1 MAPRA
6 SPGWSVR
13 ATGPARLRLS
23 LRTKQNSA
31 VASGGGGGFRPATR
45 RAPPPLAPSLAPRV
59 GGGAP
64 LRPASAVGGRGKSP
78 RVQTIAPPR
87 PDTATKSR
95 PGNETAEGKGSE
107 KSATGSDASN
117 PEKAEKTQSPSVEE
131 APRCSISIDRG
142 LGLRRALSDETQS
155 RPFQP
160 LGGEVLHIGW
170 LRTSEDGKVSRAEG
184 ESDRDCLELLL
195 KHYTVDSERQEEILD
210 RVVRGWSDVTL
221 TLGDGYYCRL
231 QRFSE
236 FDTLTLSGPG
246 NPEEPLSRAVRPWQ
260 WMLPEG
266 WLATVPGKVFLCAH
280 VVVRNTDTEDSLLVD
295 ENDLWNE
302 LQMVSNA
309 VGWERRDRGYAEGE
323 TSRSAARDE
332 ALTAIAEMVTSD
344 EEDMP
349 AVLEWDS
356 GSGSYDPDPGSL
368 TEEERANLT
377 WFQLA
382 ERQAEIGKNK
392 SASEAVPVSVRGQG
406 TGRRSM
412 LPIIV
417 TEQCIEEGGT
427 VDECIEEAFTEEE
440 VLPPELKPKKQK
452 RNGESHGHRAEK
464 KPEKRVR
471 KYAGFGTDRWQRQQ
485 RDKRKKEARRHQMEE
500 ISETVDGAIG
510 GPRIDPSTVPAQW
523 QRWGSQLESSRIV
536 AFAAGGGVRFY
547 ANYHLDNEGGMS
559 CVLLAPR
566 GASVVRAARQ
576 LQRFFTIE
584 QYRLIILQRL
594 PGAKSMYPRLSKL
607 EHQYETLSQSI
618 RRMNEGSGPKGG
630 VVQRIGRQWR
640 GDRRRQTQEFLEKIT
655 ELEQATAQE
664 LARAKSEA
672 ATSRAYSD
680 IIATRFEEADY
691 KPLGGEV
698 RFLPPFV
705 RKRLDPAVSTIFSV
719 AERAQ
724 ILSDALERTNALL
737 QATVN
742 VRLQLN
748 YERLSLYALIFTVIS
763 VFATLVTSVTTPGP
777 MQDIFHW
784 LMARVVRP
792 VMKPIAMATAKLAG
806 L

>member
-1 MAPRA
+1 MASVSALAPRA
-6 SPGWSVR
+6 TPGWRVGAR
-13 ATGPARLRLS
+13 RTGPLNVRHLPKQTPMVVSSVGGVVSARLSSER
-23 LRTKQNSA
+23 
-31 VASGGGGGFRPATR
+31 
-45 RAPPPLAPSLAPRV
+45 PLAPSLAPRP

-64 LRPASAVGGRGKSP
+64 LRRASAIGGRGSKYP
-78 RVQTIAPPR
+78 RVQTTAPPR
-87 PDTATKSR
+87 PDTKTTA
-95 PGNETAEGKGSE
+95 GNEMPSPVGKKEEARSTNSE
-107 KSATGSDASN
+107 ADSRAA
-117 PEKAEKTQSPSVEE
+117 VEE
-131 APRCSISIDRG
+131 APRCNLPNIDRG

-160 LGGEVLHIGW
+160 LGGEVLHIAW
-170 LRTSEDGKVSRAEG
+170 SRSSEDGKVSRAEG
-184 ESDRDCLELLL
+184 ESDRDCLEALLE
-195 KHYTVDSERQEEILD
+195 HFTVDPERQEEILE

-246 NPEEPLSRAVRPWQ
+246 SPEEPLSRAVRPWQ

-266 WLATVPGKVFLCAH
+266 WLSTVPGKVFLCAH
-280 VVVRNTDTEDSLLVD
+280 VVVRNTDVEDAMLVD

-309 VGWERRDRGYAEGE
+309 VGWERRERGYAEGE

-344 EEDMP
+344 DEGGEI
-349 AVLEWDS
+349 LEWDQS
-356 GSGSYDPDPGSL
+356 GEYDFGPSEDSGDEDNGEGLS
-368 TEEERANLT
+368 

-382 ERQAEIGKNK
+382 ELKASKALKKSGGK
-392 SASEAVPVSVRGQG
+392 PVEVRGQG

-417 TEQCIEEGGT
+417 TEECIEEGGT
-427 VDECIEEAFTEEE
+427 VEECIDEAFNTEPESSHPD
-440 VLPPELKPKKQK
+440 VSPPPSKKK
-452 RNGESHGHRAEK
+452 KKNGEGSRSEGK

-485 RDKRKKEARRHQMEE
+485 RDKRKKEARRHQMEDAM
-500 ISETVDGAIG
+500 ETVDGTIG
-510 GPRIDPSTVPAQW
+510 GNRIDPSTVPAQW

-536 AFAAGGGVRFY
+536 AFDAGGGVRFY

-607 EHQYETLSQSI
+607 ETAYETLSQSI
-618 RRMNEGSGPKGG
+618 RRMNEGSTPKG
-630 VVQRIGRQWR
+630 VFQKIGRQWR
-640 GDRRRQTQEFLEKIT
+640 GDRRKQTQEFLEKIT

-664 LARAKSEA
+664 LARAKTEA
-672 ATSRAYSD
+672 ASARAYAD
-680 IIATRFEEADY
+680 IIVTRFEEADY
-691 KPLGGEV
+691 RPLGGEV
-698 RFLPPFV
+698 RFMPPFV

-748 YERLSLYALIFTVIS
+748 YERLSLYALIFTCIS

-784 LMARVVRP
+784 LMKRLVRP
-792 VMKPIAMATAKLAG
+792 LWGPIASVCTKLAG

>member
-1 MAPRA
+1 MGLRIWMEPDLGA
-6 SPGWSVR
+6 SP
-13 ATGPARLRLS
+13 
-23 LRTKQNSA
+23 
-31 VASGGGGGFRPATR
+31 R
-45 RAPPPLAPSLAPRV
+45 R
-59 GGGAP
+59 
-64 LRPASAVGGRGKSP
+64 
-78 RVQTIAPPR
+78 
-87 PDTATKSR
+87 
-95 PGNETAEGKGSE
+95 
-107 KSATGSDASN
+107 
-117 PEKAEKTQSPSVEE
+117 
-131 APRCSISIDRG
+131 
-142 LGLRRALSDETQS
+142 
-155 RPFQP
+155 
-160 LGGEVLHIGW
+160 
-170 LRTSEDGKVSRAEG
+170 
-184 ESDRDCLELLL
+184 
-195 KHYTVDSERQEEILD
+195 
-210 RVVRGWSDVTL
+210 
-221 TLGDGYYCRL
+221 
-231 QRFSE
+231 
-236 FDTLTLSGPG
+236 
-246 NPEEPLSRAVRPWQ
+246 
-260 WMLPEG
+260 
-266 WLATVPGKVFLCAH
+266 
-280 VVVRNTDTEDSLLVD
+280 
-295 ENDLWNE
+295 
-302 LQMVSNA
+302 
-309 VGWERRDRGYAEGE
+309 
-323 TSRSAARDE
+323 
-332 ALTAIAEMVTSD
+332 
-344 EEDMP
+344 
-349 AVLEWDS
+349 
-356 GSGSYDPDPGSL
+356 
-368 TEEERANLT
+368 RANLT

-392 SASEAVPVSVRGQG
+392 SGRRRCRCRCGGRAP
-406 TGRRSM
+406 RRSM

-427 VDECIEEAFTEEE
+427 VNECIEEAFTEEE
-440 VLPPELKPKKQK
+440 VLPPSSAVKKQ
-452 RNGESHGHRAEK
+452 RNRESHGHRAEK

-485 RDKRKKEARRHQMEE
+485 RDKRKKEAKRHQMEE
-500 ISETVDGAIG
+500 ISVTVDGAIG
-510 GPRIDPSTVPAQW
+510 GPRSDPSTVPPQW

-618 RRMNEGSGPKGG
+618 RRMNEGSGPKG

-672 ATSRAYSD
+672 ATSRAYAD
-680 IIATRFEEADY
+680 IIVTRFEEADY

-742 VRLQLN
+742 GPPAAQLQLAAFGADLHGDFGLGSGHFGDHA
-748 YERLSLYALIFTVIS
+748 RSDAGHL
-763 VFATLVTSVTTPGP
+763 
-777 MQDIFHW
+777 HW
-784 LMARVVRP
+784 LMARVRP
-792 VMKPIAMATAKLAG
+792 LMKPIAMATAKLRGCGTGGATFQH
-806 L
+806 LL

>member
-1 MAPRA
+1 
-6 SPGWSVR
+6 
-13 ATGPARLRLS
+13 
-23 LRTKQNSA
+23 
-31 VASGGGGGFRPATR
+31 
-45 RAPPPLAPSLAPRV
+45 
-59 GGGAP
+59 
-64 LRPASAVGGRGKSP
+64 
-78 RVQTIAPPR
+78 
-87 PDTATKSR
+87 
-95 PGNETAEGKGSE
+95 
-107 KSATGSDASN
+107 
-117 PEKAEKTQSPSVEE
+117 
-131 APRCSISIDRG
+131 
-142 LGLRRALSDETQS
+142 
-155 RPFQP
+155 
-160 LGGEVLHIGW
+160 
-170 LRTSEDGKVSRAEG
+170 
-184 ESDRDCLELLL
+184 
-195 KHYTVDSERQEEILD
+195 
-210 RVVRGWSDVTL
+210 
-221 TLGDGYYCRL
+221 
-231 QRFSE
+231 
-236 FDTLTLSGPG
+236 
-246 NPEEPLSRAVRPWQ
+246 
-260 WMLPEG
+260 
-266 WLATVPGKVFLCAH
+266 
-280 VVVRNTDTEDSLLVD
+280 
-295 ENDLWNE
+295 
-302 LQMVSNA
+302 
-309 VGWERRDRGYAEGE
+309 
-323 TSRSAARDE
+323 
-332 ALTAIAEMVTSD
+332 
-344 EEDMP
+344 
-349 AVLEWDS
+349 
-356 GSGSYDPDPGSL
+356 
-368 TEEERANLT
+368 
-377 WFQLA
+377 
-382 ERQAEIGKNK
+382 
-392 SASEAVPVSVRGQG
+392 
-406 TGRRSM
+406 M

-536 AFAAGGGVRFY
+536 AFDAGGGVRFY

-607 EHQYETLSQSI
+607 ENQYESLSQSI

-672 ATSRAYSD
+672 ATSRAYAD

-792 VMKPIAMATAKLAG
+792 LMKPIAMATAKLAG

>member
-1 MAPRA
+1 
-6 SPGWSVR
+6 
-13 ATGPARLRLS
+13 
-23 LRTKQNSA
+23 
-31 VASGGGGGFRPATR
+31 
-45 RAPPPLAPSLAPRV
+45 
-59 GGGAP
+59 
-64 LRPASAVGGRGKSP
+64 
-78 RVQTIAPPR
+78 
-87 PDTATKSR
+87 
-95 PGNETAEGKGSE
+95 
-107 KSATGSDASN
+107 
-117 PEKAEKTQSPSVEE
+117 
-131 APRCSISIDRG
+131 
-142 LGLRRALSDETQS
+142 
-155 RPFQP
+155 
-160 LGGEVLHIGW
+160 
-170 LRTSEDGKVSRAEG
+170 
-184 ESDRDCLELLL
+184 
-195 KHYTVDSERQEEILD
+195 
-210 RVVRGWSDVTL
+210 
-221 TLGDGYYCRL
+221 
-231 QRFSE
+231 
-236 FDTLTLSGPG
+236 
-246 NPEEPLSRAVRPWQ
+246 
-260 WMLPEG
+260 
-266 WLATVPGKVFLCAH
+266 
-280 VVVRNTDTEDSLLVD
+280 
-295 ENDLWNE
+295 
-302 LQMVSNA
+302 
-309 VGWERRDRGYAEGE
+309 
-323 TSRSAARDE
+323 
-332 ALTAIAEMVTSD
+332 
-344 EEDMP
+344 
-349 AVLEWDS
+349 
-356 GSGSYDPDPGSL
+356 
-368 TEEERANLT
+368 
-377 WFQLA
+377 
-382 ERQAEIGKNK
+382 
-392 SASEAVPVSVRGQG
+392 
-406 TGRRSM
+406 M

-440 VLPPELKPKKQK
+440 VLPPELKPKKQR

-485 RDKRKKEARRHQMEE
+485 RDKRKKEAKRHQMEK

-510 GPRIDPSTVPAQW
+510 GPRSDPSTVPPQW

-618 RRMNEGSGPKGG
+618 RRMNEGSGPKG

-672 ATSRAYSD
+672 ATSRAYAD
-680 IIATRFEEADY
+680 IIVTRFEEADY

-792 VMKPIAMATAKLAG
+792 LMKPIAMATAKLAG

>member
-1 MAPRA
+1 M
-6 SPGWSVR
+6 
-13 ATGPARLRLS
+13 
-23 LRTKQNSA
+23 
-31 VASGGGGGFRPATR
+31 
-45 RAPPPLAPSLAPRV
+45 
-59 GGGAP
+59 
-64 LRPASAVGGRGKSP
+64 
-78 RVQTIAPPR
+78 
-87 PDTATKSR
+87 
-95 PGNETAEGKGSE
+95 
-107 KSATGSDASN
+107 
-117 PEKAEKTQSPSVEE
+117 
-131 APRCSISIDRG
+131 
-142 LGLRRALSDETQS
+142 RRALSDETQS

-195 KHYTVDSERQEEILD
+195 EHYTVDSERQEEILD

-246 NPEEPLSRAVRPWQ
+246 NPEEPLWRAVRPWQ

-382 ERQAEIGKNK
+382 ERQAEIGKK
-392 SASEAVPVSVRGQG
+392 KAEAAVPVRGQG

-452 RNGESHGHRAEK
+452 RNGRATATG
-464 KPEKRVR
+464 RR
-471 KYAGFGTDRWQRQQ
+471 KSRRSAFASTPALAPTGGSVSSGIS
-485 RDKRKKEARRHQMEE
+485 ARRKR
-500 ISETVDGAIG
+500 GAIRWRRYPRPWTAPSAARASTPPQSPRSGSG
-510 GPRIDPSTVPAQW
+510 GARSSSPRASSPST
-523 QRWGSQLESSRIV
+523 RV
-536 AFAAGGGVRFY
+536 AACDFTQTTT
-547 ANYHLDNEGGMS
+547 S
-559 CVLLAPR
+559 TT
-566 GASVVRAARQ
+566 RAACRASCS
-576 LQRFFTIE
+576 RHVAPPWSA
-584 QYRLIILQRL
+584 RL
-594 PGAKSMYPRLSKL
+594 
-607 EHQYETLSQSI
+607 
-618 RRMNEGSGPKGG
+618 GSSSASSPSSS
-630 VVQRIGRQWR
+630 
-640 GDRRRQTQEFLEKIT
+640 
-655 ELEQATAQE
+655 TA
-664 LARAKSEA
+664 
-672 ATSRAYSD
+672 
-680 IIATRFEEADY
+680 
-691 KPLGGEV
+691 
-698 RFLPPFV
+698 
-705 RKRLDPAVSTIFSV
+705 
-719 AERAQ
+719 
-724 ILSDALERTNALL
+724 
-737 QATVN
+737 
-742 VRLQLN
+742 
-748 YERLSLYALIFTVIS
+748 
-763 VFATLVTSVTTPGP
+763 
-777 MQDIFHW
+777 
-784 LMARVVRP
+784 
-792 VMKPIAMATAKLAG
+792 
-806 L
+806 

>member
-1 MAPRA
+1 M
-6 SPGWSVR
+6 
-13 ATGPARLRLS
+13 
-23 LRTKQNSA
+23 
-31 VASGGGGGFRPATR
+31 
-45 RAPPPLAPSLAPRV
+45 
-59 GGGAP
+59 
-64 LRPASAVGGRGKSP
+64 
-78 RVQTIAPPR
+78 
-87 PDTATKSR
+87 
-95 PGNETAEGKGSE
+95 
-107 KSATGSDASN
+107 
-117 PEKAEKTQSPSVEE
+117 
-131 APRCSISIDRG
+131 
-142 LGLRRALSDETQS
+142 
-155 RPFQP
+155 
-160 LGGEVLHIGW
+160 LHIGW

-440 VLPPELKPKKQK
+440 VLPPELKPKKQR

-485 RDKRKKEARRHQMEE
+485 RDKRKKEAKRHQMEE

-510 GPRIDPSTVPAQW
+510 GPRSDPSTVPPQW

-618 RRMNEGSGPKGG
+618 RRMNEGSGPKG

-672 ATSRAYSD
+672 ATSRAYAD
-680 IIATRFEEADY
+680 IIVTRFEEADY

-792 VMKPIAMATAKLAG
+792 LMKPIAMATAKLAG